1 MIDIGDYV
9 IKEGVA
15 TLCRWNEMGLDL
27 TASVNVAA
35 KQILSPDFMSK
46 LTAAL
51 EGNGEVGTRLEL
63 EILETA
69 ALEDLDKV
77 KRLIHE
83 CRALGV
89 STALDD
95 FGTGYSSMTYFRH
108 LPVDTVKIDQ
118 SFVRDMLENADD
130 LAIVQ
135 GILGLTKAFGKT
147 AVAEGVELTEHL
159 SVLQNMGCHIAQGY
173 AIGYPM
179 PEHEFLRWLKDFK
192 PDMTWAQGN
201 LGFAE

>member
-1 MIDIGDYV
+1 MP
-9 IKEGVA
+9 
-15 TLCRWNEMGLDL
+15 R
-27 TASVNVAA
+27 
-35 KQILSPDFMSK
+35 
-46 LTAAL
+46 
-51 EGNGEVGTRLEL
+51 RLEM

-77 KRLIHE
+77 KRLINE

-95 FGTGYSSMTYFRH
+95 FGTGYSSMTYFRR

-118 SFVRDMLENADD
+118 SFVRDMLDNADD

-135 GILGLTKAFGKT
+135 GILGLTKAFAKT
-147 AVAEGVELTEHL
+147 SVAEGVELIEQL
-159 SVLQNMGCHIAQGY
+159 SVLQGMGCHIAQGY

-179 PEHEFLRWLKDFK
+179 PEQEFLRWLEDYK
-192 PDMTWAQGN
+192 PDMTWGQRH
-201 LGFAE
+201 